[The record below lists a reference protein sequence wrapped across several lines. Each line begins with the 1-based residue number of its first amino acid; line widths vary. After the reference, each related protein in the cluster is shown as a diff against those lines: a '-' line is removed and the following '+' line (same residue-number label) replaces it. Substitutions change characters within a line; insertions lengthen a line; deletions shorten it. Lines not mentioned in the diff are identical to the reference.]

1 MSLQFVSP
9 RVRGSLCLVLLV
21 CAVAKPVAAQTAENV
36 AVVINEASAESR
48 QIGEYYIKARDIPAV
63 NVIRL
68 KTTADETIQPAAYVA
83 TIQGPIAASLVR
95 NGTLDRV
102 LYIVLTKGIPLRVL
116 GTGGPDGT
124 VASVDSEL
132 TLLYRK
138 LTGKAVAA
146 RGKVANP
153 YFLGTKSITEA
164 KPFTHRDHDI
174 YLVSRLDAFTAAEAI
189 SLVVKGAAPSRDG
202 RVVLDQRDALVNRTG
217 EDWMGLAAE
226 NLTKQGFG
234 SRVTLEATPKPA
246 RGISPVIGYFSWGS
260 TDPQNRERT
269 VKMDFAPG
277 AIAATFVSTDARTF
291 KEPPADWTPT
301 NVNDSSKFFGGS
313 PQSLIGDLIREGAT
327 GVAGQVSEPYLESA
341 VRPDVLFPAY
351 LGGFNLIESFY
362 LAIPHLSWQTIVVG
376 DPLCAP
382 FQRSALSRA
391 DIDAGTDADVGLPSF
406 FAKRRVEQA
415 MIENPGAA
423 ERVVKLVVRAETL
436 INKSDRQG
444 ARRAL
449 EQAVELGPTILRPHL
464 LLAELYAA
472 AGEAPL
478 AAEQYRKI
486 LGIDPNNAVALNN
499 LAYDL
504 ATREKK
510 PGEALPLARKAQALS
525 PRDPTILDTVGWIEY
540 LSGNT
545 AEAARLLVQAARS
558 APGNAEIR
566 LHNAVAL
573 ASQGARASAESELA
587 EALKLN
593 PALEK
598 RSDVQELRSKL
609 QTGQN

>member
-1 MSLQFVSP
+1 
-9 RVRGSLCLVLLV
+9 
-21 CAVAKPVAAQTAENV
+21 
-36 AVVINEASAESR
+36 
-48 QIGEYYIKARDIPAV
+48 
-63 NVIRL
+63 
-68 KTTADETIQPAAYVA
+68 
-83 TIQGPIAASLVR
+83 
-95 NGTLDRV
+95 
-102 LYIVLTKGIPLRVL
+102 
-116 GTGGPDGT
+116 
-124 VASVDSEL
+124 
-132 TLLYRK
+132 
-138 LTGKAVAA
+138 
-146 RGKVANP
+146 VANP

-449 EQAVELGPTILRPHL
+449 EQAVELGPTIHRSQQRGRLEQPCVRPGDEGKE
-464 LLAELYAA
+464 ARGSAA
-472 AGEAPL
+472 IGAKGPGTVSAGPDHPRYRRVDRILER
-478 AAEQYRKI
+478 QYCR
-486 LGIDPNNAVALNN
+486 G
-499 LAYDL
+499 
-504 ATREKK
+504 
-510 PGEALPLARKAQALS
+510 GSS
-525 PRDPTILDTVGWIEY
+525 PRAGGPER
-540 LSGNT
+540 
-545 AEAARLLVQAARS
+545 ARQRRDQA
-558 APGNAEIR
+558 P
-566 LHNAVAL
+566 
-573 ASQGARASAESELA
+573 
-587 EALKLN
+587 
-593 PALEK
+593 
-598 RSDVQELRSKL
+598 
-609 QTGQN
+609 